1 MDSFL
6 SVALYIYGYKIYLN
20 NHKIYITKNNHIFY
34 LMEKPNLH
42 SQRSRWHLTLRALLF
57 LLMIGYG
64 LSVRASDSKV
74 SINANG
80 TALENVL
87 KSIEQQTKYR
97 FIYSKETINVSIP
110 VTLNVKDEALTTVLD
125 QLLTRHD
132 IAYTID
138 KKQIVLNKKAA
149 SQSHPSKQ
157 QVSKGNIIKIVGT
170 VTDTKGEPLIGA
182 SVIVEGEN
190 KGVTTDIDGNYEI
203 DVPEGGRLMFS
214 YIGFTPEKKKIDK
227 DGRIDIVMSEDSQLL
242 NEVVVIGYGTMD
254 KKELTSAISHV
265 SEKDFLTISS
275 SDPAMLIQGK
285 VPGVS
290 ISNTGAADP
299 NNQASI
305 QIRGVASRSAG
316 LSPLIVI
323 DGVPGGSLANVN
335 PNDIASFDVLKDG
348 AASAIYGTQGS
359 NGVILV
365 TTKKASKDGT
375 TNITYS
381 ATLSWD
387 KVNRDLDMMS
397 STDYREVRL
406 PWGDN
411 GTDLG
416 GDYDWFAGVS
426 RTGFGQKHNI
436 SASGGNERANFR
448 ISADYKKSHG
458 VDLRSNR
465 EEYGGRASVGL
476 SSKGDLFNLNLNLSP
491 RLISSDA
498 ADWNVFRNAIAAN
511 PTTPLMDKEDPTR
524 YYNFFGQTSAYNPVE
539 VQKLETNHTDTKMID
554 MDGTL
559 KLNLLPLLWT
569 GSRECPITLNTQITV
584 AEHRYSYDQ
593 KWFRP
598 STSTMAIN
606 AGYDGQAS
614 RSYSKTRQDVLEWI
628 GNATGKFGRNNIK
641 LMLGYSYQYFQNS
654 GFNAENSDFP
664 NDGLGADNL
673 GSGEYAKDEGIIGM
687 GSYKNDSKLI
697 AFFGRI
703 SYNWDGKYLLTA
715 SLRHEGSSKFGKNNK
730 WGNFPAV
737 SIGWRISNE
746 SFMEPSRSWLN
757 DLKIRADY
765 GESGNQNFGSYMS
778 LATMAGYGYSYI
790 NGRYLQGWG
799 ASKNPNP
806 DLKWE
811 RAKNWNIG
819 LDFAMFNNRF
829 SGSLNYFRRRTE
841 DLLGDYNV
849 SVPPYMWPTA
859 FVNVGTMENS
869 GFEFD
874 LNVIAVQSRDFTYS
888 FNVIGSTMKNK
899 FIDFSNTKY
908 IGQDFYNM
916 CETENPFPYYY
927 LQRIEKGQSIG
938 NFYMWKYYGI
948 DHNGDWLVYNKAGEV
963 ISANRAT
970 EEDKVKVGN
979 GLPKFTMSTTHTFR
993 YRNFD
998 LALFFR
1004 GAFGFD
1010 LFNIHDF
1017 YYGTRKYSGNM
1028 LKKAYGKNFKINA
1041 TGTHAVTD
1049 YFLER
1054 GDYFKLDQITLGYT
1068 LNLPNVRFMNKL
1080 RIYGSVTNVFTIT
1093 KFSGIDPSTYPVN
1106 GLTPGALGSCM
1117 YYPTTRQFI
1126 VGAQIDF

>member
-1 MDSFL
+1 MEPTKPIKWHPRWYHSLRPLLVLMMLCIGTSLYASADRISL
-6 SVALYIYGYKIYLN
+6 KVNNVALA
-20 NHKIYITKNNHIFY
+20 
-34 LMEKPNLH
+34 
-42 SQRSRWHLTLRALLF
+42 SVLR
-57 LLMIGYG
+57 
-64 LSVRASDSKV
+64 D
-74 SINANG
+74 
-80 TALENVL
+80 
-87 KSIEQQTKYR
+87 IERQTDYS
-97 FIYSKETINVSIP
+97 FSYSKESVDVSVP
-110 VTLNVKDEALTTVLD
+110 VTLTVKDEALITVLD
-125 QLLTRHD
+125 KLFAKQD
-132 IAYTID
+132 ISYKIN
-138 KKQIVLNKKAA
+138 KKQIVLNKKSA

-203 DVPEGGRLMFS
+203 DVPEGDRLMFS

-426 RTGFGQKHNI
+426 RTGCGQKHNI
-436 SASGGNERANFR
+436 SASGGNERAKFR

-703 SYNWDGKYLLTA
+703 SYDWDGKYLLTA

-746 SFMEPSRSWLN
+746 SFMEPSHSWLN

-1080 RIYGSVTNVFTIT
+1080 RIYGSVTNIFTIT

-1106 GLTPGALGSCM
+1106 GLTPGAQGSCM

>member
-1 MDSFL
+1 
-6 SVALYIYGYKIYLN
+6 
-20 NHKIYITKNNHIFY
+20 
-34 LMEKPNLH
+34 MEKPNLH
-42 SQRSRWHLTLRALLF
+42 SQRSRWHLTLRAMLF
-57 LLMIGYG
+57 LLMVGYG

-74 SINANG
+74 SIDANG
-80 TALENVL
+80 ATLEKVL
-87 KSIEQQTKYR
+87 KSIEQQTNYR
-97 FIYSKETINVSIP
+97 FIYSKETINVSVP
-110 VTLNVKDEALTTVLD
+110 VTLNVKDEALTKVLD
-125 QLLTRHD
+125 KLFAHHD
-132 IAYTID
+132 IVYVID
-138 KKQIVLNKKAA
+138 KKQIVLN
-149 SQSHPSKQ
+149 KQ

-182 SVIVEGEN
+182 SVIVEGQS

-227 DGRIDIVMSEDSQLL
+227 DGRIDIVMSEDLQLL

-299 NNQASI
+299 NNQSSI

-687 GSYKNDSKLI
+687 SSYKNDSKLI

-703 SYNWDGKYLLTA
+703 SYDWDGKYLLTA

-1106 GLTPGALGSCM
+1106 GLTPGAQGSCM

>member
-1 MDSFL
+1 MPVDCR
-6 SVALYIYGYKIYLN
+6 N
-20 NHKIYITKNNHIFY
+20 R
-34 LMEKPNLH
+34 
-42 SQRSRWHLTLRALLF
+42 QRRVLRTLLV
-57 LLMIGYG
+57 LLMLCIGAAAHAVG
-64 LSVRASDSKV
+64 NKV
-74 SINANG
+74 SLDVRNAP
-80 TALENVL
+80 LENVL
-87 KSIEQQTKYR
+87 RSIEKQTDYR
-97 FIYSKETINVSIP
+97 FFYSKETVNVSNRVSVSARNESIRS
-110 VTLNVKDEALTTVLD
+110 VLD
-125 QLLTRHD
+125 RILPPQGISYVIENKRIALKQAPASSANKQLKAENND
-132 IAYTID
+132 
-138 KKQIVLNKKAA
+138 NK
-149 SQSHPSKQ
+149 
-157 QVSKGNIIKIVGT
+157 VRITGT
-170 VTDTKGEPLIGA
+170 VTDGHGEPLTGVSVMVQGERIG
-182 SVIVEGEN
+182 VI
-190 KGVTTDIDGNYEI
+190 TDIDGNYEI
-203 DVPEGGRLMFS
+203 EVPQGSQLRFS
-214 YIGFTPEKKKIDK
+214 YIGYTPEKKKADK
-227 DGRIDIVMSEDSQLL
+227 SGKLDVVMTEDSQLL
-242 NEVVVIGYGTMD
+242 SEVVVIGYGTMD

-265 SEKDFLTISS
+265 GEKDFLTISS

-299 NNQASI
+299 NNQSSI

-316 LSPLIVI
+316 ISPLIVI

-335 PNDIASFDVLKDG
+335 PNDIASFDILKDG

-365 TTKKASKDGT
+365 TTKKGNKDGT
-375 TNITYS
+375 TTITYS

-397 STDYREVRL
+397 SADYREIRL

-426 RTGFGQKHNI
+426 RTGFSQKHNL
-436 SASGGNERANFR
+436 SAAGGNERANYR
-448 ISADYKKSHG
+448 VSADFKKSHG
-458 VDLRSNR
+458 VDLRSDR
-465 EEYGGRASVGL
+465 EEYGARASVNL
-476 SSKGDLFNLNLNLSP
+476 TSKNGLFNLNVNLSP

-511 PTTPLMDKEDPTR
+511 PTTPLMDKEDPTL
-524 YYNFFGQTSAYNPVE
+524 YYNFFGQTSGYNPVE
-539 VQKLETNHTDTKMID
+539 VQKLEKNHTDSKMID

-569 GSRECPITLNTQITV
+569 SSQECPLTVNTQLTF

-614 RSYSKTRQDVLEWI
+614 QSHSTNRQDVLEWLA
-628 GNATGKFGRNNIK
+628 NATGRFGNSNIK

-654 GFNAENSDFP
+654 GFSVENSDFA
-664 NDGLGADNL
+664 NDGLGADNI
-673 GSGEYAKDEGIIGM
+673 GSGEYAKEEGVIGM
-687 GSYKNDSKLI
+687 SSYKNDSKLI
-697 AFFGRI
+697 AFFGRV
-703 SYNWDGKYLLTA
+703 SYDWDGKYLLTA
-715 SLRHEGSSKFGKNNK
+715 SLRHEGSSKFGKNHK

-737 SIGWRISNE
+737 SVGWRISKE
-746 SFMEPSRSWLN
+746 KFMESSRTWLD

-778 LATMAGYGYSYI
+778 LATMAGYGYSYV

-811 RAKNWNIG
+811 RARNWNVGI
-819 LDFAMFNNRF
+819 DFAMFNNRF
-829 SGSLNYFRRRTE
+829 SGSFNYFHRRTE

-874 LNVIAVQSRDFTYS
+874 LNVNAVQSRDFTYS
-888 FNVIGSTMKNK
+888 FNIVGSTMKNK
-899 FIDFSNTKY
+899 FVDFSNTKY

-927 LQRIEKGQSIG
+927 LQRIEKGESIG
-938 NFYMWKYYGI
+938 NFYMWKYHGI
-948 DHNGDWLVYNKAGEV
+948 DHNGDWLVYNKDGEV
-963 ISANRAT
+963 ISASRAT

-998 LALFFR
+998 LSLFFR

-1028 LKKAYGKNFKINA
+1028 LKKAYGKNFKISA
-1041 TGTHAVTD
+1041 SGTHAATD

-1080 RIYGSVTNVFTIT
+1080 RIYASVNNIFTIT
-1093 KFSGIDPSTYPVN
+1093 KFSGVDPSTYPVN
-1106 GLTPGALGSCM
+1106 GLTPGAQGSCM